1 MEPRPLTDEAP
12 RANRTN
18 FSGEKLSGKIERS
31 HLTLV
36 FNVEMGRVVIVEKH
50 SNDEAEE
57 R

>member
-1 MEPRPLTDEAP
+1 MEPRPFTDEAS

-36 FNVEMGRVVIVEKH
+36 FNVEMGRVVVVEKH